1 MKINKASFD
10 LSRIPLFWELNED
23 DLKRVYSLLK
33 RKQFQEKGY
42 SIIVEGQSGDAF
54 YMVES
59 GMLKVTRQHRDGRV
73 KIINLL
79 AEGDVFGEMALLDN
93 VPRSATVVTMGPVS
107 LLVLNK
113 RDFIHLITDT
123 SELALKII
131 STLSQRLRNSDAQI
145 RELSFGT
152 KDSRIASLFER
163 LRTRFGVPDRRG
175 VRIPFRLSQQDLA
188 DMSATRR
195 ETICRYIAHLKNHG
209 LLIQDIHQQFIFPN
223 KNPRD

>member
-1 MKINKASFD
+1 MKINRASFD
-10 LSRIPLFWELNED
+10 LSLIPLFWELSED
-23 DLKRVYSLLK
+23 DLKRVYPLLK

-79 AEGDVFGEMALLDN
+79 TTGDVFGEMALLDD
-93 VPRSATVVTMGPVS
+93 VPRSATVVTMEPVS

-152 KDSRIASLFER
+152 KDNRIASLFER
-163 LRTRFGVPDRRG
+163 LQTRFGEPDARG
-175 VRIPFRLSQQDLA
+175 IRIPFHLSQQDLA

-195 ETICRYIAHLKNHG
+195 ETICRYIANLKNHG
-209 LLIQDIHQQFIFPN
+209 RLIQDENQHFIFLDKPL
-223 KNPRD
+223 KD